1 MLALLH
7 PSARPVCRTC
17 PPFFSALLN
26 STGVGGYGN
35 MQALKIQWTT
45 TVLTARNEDA
55 HFGHRLGVEMGFP
68 VRMTNT
74 R

>member
-1 MLALLH
+1 M
-7 PSARPVCRTC
+7 
-17 PPFFSALLN
+17 
-26 STGVGGYGN
+26 GVGGYGN
-35 MQALKIQWTT
+35 MQAPKMQWTT
-45 TVLTARNEDA
+45 TVLTTKNEDA